1 MDTQYW
7 LGNVITT
14 VVGALVGFLL
24 GRKKYN
30 KEVDNLAIT
39 NMQQS
44 LDFYQ
49 KLSDD
54 TSARLENVLNE
65 NASLREEIQHVR
77 SENSQLKEQMNELR
91 AVVDNLTATLAK
103 YGLNR
108 MLEDVDTNSLA
119 SSRKIKVKKEDGK
132 ESKEAKPAEE
142 KCDKDR

>member
-39 NMQQS
+39 NMQES
-44 LDFYQ
+44 LDFYK

-54 TSARLENVLNE
+54 TCARLENVLNE
-65 NASLREEIQHVR
+65 NATLRDEIKQVR

-91 AVVDNLTATLAK
+91 TVVDKLTATLAK
-103 YGLNR
+103 YGLDR
-108 MLEDVDTNSLA
+108 MLKDVDSGAFVN
-119 SSRKIKVKKEDGK
+119 SRKINNGDGK
-132 ESKEAKPAEE
+132 ESKEAKPVEE
-142 KCDKDR
+142 KGDKGR

>member
-7 LGNVITT
+7 LGNLITT
-14 VVGALVGFLL
+14 IVGALVGFLL

-65 NASLREEIQHVR
+65 NATLRDEIKHVR

-91 AVVDNLTATLAK
+91 TVVDNLTATLAK
-103 YGLNR
+103 YGLDR
-108 MLEDVDTNSLA
+108 MLKDVDSGAFVN
-119 SSRKIKVKKEDGK
+119 SRKINNGDGK
-132 ESKEAKPAEE
+132 ESKEAKPVEE
-142 KCDKDR
+142 KGDKGR

>member
-65 NASLREEIQHVR
+65 NATLRDEIKHVR

-91 AVVDNLTATLAK
+91 TVVDNLTATLAK
-103 YGLNR
+103 YGLDR
-108 MLEDVDTNSLA
+108 MLKDVDSGAFVNNK
-119 SSRKIKVKKEDGK
+119 KIKNGDGK
-132 ESKEAKPAEE
+132 ESKEAKPVEE
-142 KCDKDR
+142 KGDKGR